1 MLVALDALFADHL
14 LPCNGYL
21 AHPFAK
27 LPTSPTL
34 PLFFL
39 GTELD

>member
-1 MLVALDALFADHL
+1 MSNIPFIDEREKC
-14 LPCNGYL
+14 CNGYL

-34 PLFFL
+34 LLL